1 MNETWRASEDEHLA
15 KTKSQWERPVMT
27 FLGNVR
33 DLVHGFGKTGP
44 GADSDPNATFKRGIG

>member
-1 MNETWRASEDEHLA
+1 MNETWRESEDEHLA

-33 DLVHGFGKTGP
+33 DLVHGMGKTGLN
-44 GADSDPNATFKRGIG
+44 DDMDPTGTRKSGVG